1 MSVRARRSPALDVV
15 DGGIEAVEIEAA
27 YAADHWTAARLG
39 VAARRGRG
47 SATFVAIS
55 QPWLREAVKA
65 WARRR
70 LASGAAFGTVDG
82 VAQTMTRFSR
92 FLAACQPPAETPAAL
107 TRELLER
114 YPAWLSQR
122 GLALATRVHS
132 LVFLRGFLDDNRRHR
147 WVTGIPADAVL
158 YRDDLPRHA
167 RPVPRFVPEFVMTQ
181 LESEANLARAH
192 PTLRHLVVL
201 ITETG
206 LRGGDACT
214 LPAQPLVDDSVG
226 WPCLRYYNSK
236 MGAEQL
242 VPLSSR
248 AAAAIRA
255 QQQHV
260 VTSFPAGSPWLFPS
274 RSDPHLPMAHRRF
287 AEQFD
292 VWQRRIELHDEA
304 GRPVRV
310 TGHQLRHT
318 LGTRLINAGVPQ
330 HVIQRLLGHA
340 SPTMTAVY
348 AQLHDA
354 TVREAFD
361 RYCQARVDIAGRVL
375 AFDPGA
381 ITAGAEWLKHN
392 LSRVAATLPNGYC
405 GRPPQQDC
413 PHPNACLTC
422 PDFQTTVEF
431 LPVHRQ
437 QAEVTRAL
445 VDAADAAGRQRLA
458 GNHRRVLE
466 SLERIIPAL
475 EDLEQ
480 PRESSG

>member
-1 MSVRARRSPALDVV
+1 MSRQAGASPALCVV
-15 DGGIEAVEIEAA
+15 DGGVEAVEINAT
-27 YAADHWTAARLG
+27 YAADRWTAARLG

-47 SATFVAIS
+47 SASFAGIS
-55 QPWLREAVKA
+55 PPWLREAVKG

-70 LASGAAFGTVDG
+70 LATGAAFGTVAG
-82 VAQTMTRFSR
+82 MAQTMTRFSR
-92 FLAACQPPAETPAAL
+92 FLAACQPPAETPVAV

-114 YPAWLSQR
+114 YPAWLSRR
-122 GLALATRVHS
+122 GLARATRVHS
-132 LVFLRGFLDDNRRHR
+132 LVFLRGFLEDNRRHR

-167 RPVPRFVPEFVMTQ
+167 RPVPRFVPEVVMAQ

-201 ITETG
+201 MTETG

-214 LPAQPLVDDSVG
+214 LPLQPMVDDSVG
-226 WPCLRYYNSK
+226 WPCLRYRNAK

-248 AAAAIRA
+248 AATAIRA

-260 VTSFPAGSPWLFPS
+260 AESIPAGSPWLFPS
-274 RSDPHLPMAHRRF
+274 SSDPHLPIAHRRF

-292 VWQRRIELHDEA
+292 AWQRRIELHDEA
-304 GRPVRV
+304 GLPARV
-310 TGHQLRHT
+310 TAHQLRHT
-318 LGTRLINAGVPQ
+318 MGTRLINAGVPQ

-361 RYCQARVDIAGRVL
+361 RYCRARVDIAGRVL
-375 AFDPGA
+375 GFDPGA

-437 QAEVTRAL
+437 QAEATRAL
-445 VDAADAAGRQRLA
+445 IGAAAGAGRQRLA
-458 GNHRRVLE
+458 ANHRRVLE

-475 EDLEQ
+475 EDLE
-480 PRESSG
+480 RAGGTGG